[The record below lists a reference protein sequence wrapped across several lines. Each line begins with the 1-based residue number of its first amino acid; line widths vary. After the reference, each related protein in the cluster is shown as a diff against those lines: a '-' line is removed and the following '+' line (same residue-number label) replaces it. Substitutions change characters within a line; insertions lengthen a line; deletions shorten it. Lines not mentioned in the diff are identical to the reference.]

1 MLALL
6 RTRLAKWK
14 PVPKN
19 YANSKKA
26 RKIDEASSRATA
38 GDTTVRQS
46 RPKRSKTSKVG
57 VIDLSSIA
65 ESLPGENDTG
75 ASRGQ
80 DALFEQDG
88 ARGAPPADA
97 GTQQVMTMV
106 DAANLPAA
114 R

>member
-1 MLALL
+1 MLVP
-6 RTRLAKWK
+6 RT
-14 PVPKN
+14 
-19 YANSKKA
+19 A
-26 RKIDEASSRATA
+26 RVARAARRVTDPRGTSRAAA